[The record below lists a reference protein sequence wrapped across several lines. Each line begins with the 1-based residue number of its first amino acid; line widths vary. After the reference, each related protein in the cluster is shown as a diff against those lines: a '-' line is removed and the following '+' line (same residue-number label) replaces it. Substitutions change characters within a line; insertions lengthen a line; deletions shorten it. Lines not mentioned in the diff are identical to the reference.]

1 MHKLLVNE
9 RIAFSIIIPSLGLY
23 DIHDFNDE
31 QIRRTLFLYENYIKK
46 SYRIVIEATFL
57 KEVRFMISQDGLPQ
71 HLKDTEWCYEKLK
84 NLDIPSLEVALI
96 ATGFQDS
103 EIYRQF
109 AAAFFADPLFIK
121 MVFPQGGFM
130 KGEESLDY
138 PNWDKPPKS
147 AIETENF

>member
-71 HLKDTEWCYEKLK
+71 HLKDTE
-84 NLDIPSLEVALI
+84 LI
-96 ATGFQDS
+96 TLLNICLLVNGG
-103 EIYRQF
+103 YR
-109 AAAFFADPLFIK
+109 
-121 MVFPQGGFM
+121 
-130 KGEESLDY
+130 
-138 PNWDKPPKS
+138 
-147 AIETENF
+147 